1 MKVVHKQEEGN
12 TGLKE
17 RARQAEA
24 NGDLAIAEKTYLA
37 IIKRNPHNQQ
47 AYNRLMIIYRKQ
59 RSYDKELEIINTGI
73 KTFTTLHGPK
83 ATHNKIVKN
92 LSAKLNRA
100 FGLVDKKGNSLYDP
114 GPVATWKRRKL
125 VVEKR
130 LKKTMAM
137 RL

>member
-1 MKVVHKQEEGN
+1 MKIVHKQEEGN

-17 RARQAEA
+17 HARQAEA
-24 NGDLAIAEKTYLA
+24 DGDLASAEKIYLT
-37 IIKRNPHNQQ
+37 IIKRNPHNQY
-47 AYNRLMIIYRKQ
+47 AYDRLMIIYRKQ
-59 RSYDKELEIINTGI
+59 KFYDKELAIINTGI
-73 KTFTTLHGPK
+73 KTFTELHGPK

-130 LKKTMAM
+130 LEKTMATH
-137 RL
+137 L